1 MAPATFDGIDV
12 ALVGTYPPTQC
23 GLATFAASLREGLL
37 AGGCRTVGM
46 IRVAPGEVAS
56 GRRAG
61 ASSRP
66 GADRSEVVACWDPDA
81 SAQPTA
87 ALRAATRHDA
97 VIVQHEFGIYGADD
111 GAAVVG
117 FLRRCEVPRIVVLH
131 TVLASPSPGQL
142 RVLAG
147 IVAHSEIVVVQ
158 SEAART
164 RLLHSVAVPAT
175 KLAVIPHGAAVELG
189 GEARKLVDAPTVLTW
204 GLLGPGKGIEH
215 AITAFARIGTLV
227 PQPVYVVLGGTHP
240 KVRATEGERYRD
252 GLVALA
258 HQLGVA
264 PRVMFDDAYRSGP
277 ELRTLVRGADVVVL
291 PYDSHDQ
298 VTSGVLVEAI
308 AAARPVVA
316 TAFPH
321 AVELLGGGAGIV
333 VRHGDP
339 DALASGIRRVLTTPR
354 AAIAMRER
362 CRAMAAD
369 LAWPAVGAR
378 YARLATEVLA
388 ARAAA

>member
-1 MAPATFDGIDV
+1 V
-12 ALVGTYPPTQC
+12 
-23 GLATFAASLREGLL
+23 
-37 AGGCRTVGM
+37 
-46 IRVAPGEVAS
+46 
-56 GRRAG
+56 
-61 ASSRP
+61 
-66 GADRSEVVACWDPDA
+66 
-81 SAQPTA
+81 
-87 ALRAATRHDA
+87 
-97 VIVQHEFGIYGADD
+97 
-111 GAAVVG
+111 
-117 FLRRCEVPRIVVLH
+117 
-131 TVLASPSPGQL
+131 
-142 RVLAG
+142 
-147 IVAHSEIVVVQ
+147 
-158 SEAART
+158 
-164 RLLHSVAVPAT
+164 
-175 KLAVIPHGAAVELG
+175 
-189 GEARKLVDAPTVLTW
+189 
-204 GLLGPGKGIEH
+204 
-215 AITAFARIGTLV
+215 
-227 PQPVYVVLGGTHP
+227 
-240 KVRATEGERYRD
+240 
-252 GLVALA
+252 
-258 HQLGVA
+258 
-264 PRVMFDDAYRSGP
+264 FDDAYRSGP